1 MGKYV
6 ITYDVGTTSLKTC
19 LYEISDKINLIESES
34 TGNALNILENG
45 GVEQNPIDWWQAMCT
60 TTKAVMKQ
68 SRVPKEDILG
78 ISFCAQMQGL
88 VLVDKECNPVR
99 NAMSYMDNRAKEQ
112 MDATL
117 STGIKVEGINVFKL
131 LKSINNTG
139 VVASSSKDPVW
150 KYKWLKENE
159 PEIYKKIYKWLDVK
173 DYLIAKSCGEFIMTE
188 DSAYATMLFD
198 NRDGKR
204 EFSKVICDML
214 DVDQEHLPK
223 IIKSTDVAGKI
234 TKAASAELGLKAGTL
249 VFGGGGDASLI
260 GLGAGAANIGD
271 THIYMGTSGW
281 VSTVIDSAAI
291 DISCKIAGI
300 VGANEKTYNYFAE
313 LETAGKCIEWV
324 KKHLAYEETIDR
336 LEEKKIKGDYE
347 DIAVDLYDYM
357 MESIKDVPAGSDGVI
372 FTPWLHGNRCPF
384 EDTSARGMF
393 FNIGIDTKKSELI
406 HAVIEGVCFHLRW
419 QLECSETKTKTKDTV
434 RFVGGGA
441 LAPMTCQILSDIL
454 GKTVEVVEHPQNAG
468 AMGAAILSAVSV
480 GIIDKLEDADELVKV
495 KEIYKPDKSNREIY
509 DLHFS
514 IFKKL
519 YYNNKKLFSQL
530 NS

>member
-1 MGKYV
+1 MAKYV
-6 ITYDVGTTSLKTC
+6 MTYDVGTTSLKTC
-19 LYEISDKINLIESES
+19 LYEIGEKISLIESES
-34 TGNALNILENG
+34 MGYSLSILENG
-45 GVEQNPIDWWQAMCT
+45 GVEQSPTDWWKAMCT
-60 TTKAVMKQ
+60 TTKSVLKQ
-68 SRVPKEDILG
+68 SDVNKDEILG

-88 VLVDKECNPVR
+88 VLVDENCSPVR
-99 NAMSYMDNRAKEQ
+99 NAMSYMDNRAKGQ
-112 MDATL
+112 MDDTL

-150 KYKWLKENE
+150 KYKWVKENE
-159 PEIYKKIYKWLDVK
+159 PENYKKIYKWLDVK
-173 DYLIAKSCGEFIMTE
+173 DYLIAKSCSEFIMTE

-204 EFSKVICDML
+204 EFSKAVCDML
-214 DVDQEHLPK
+214 GVDQSHLPK

-234 TKAASAELGLKAGTL
+234 TKAASAELGLKIGTL

-260 GLGAGAANIGD
+260 GVGAGAANIGD
-271 THIYMGTSGW
+271 THIYIGTSGW
-281 VSTVIDSAAI
+281 VSTVVDNPTIDLA
-291 DISCKIAGI
+291 CKIAGI

-324 KKHLAYEETIDR
+324 KQHLAFEETIDR

-347 DIAVDLYDYM
+347 DVAVDLYDYM
-357 MESIKDVPAGSDGVI
+357 MESIKDIPAGSNGVI
-372 FTPWLHGNRCPF
+372 FAPWLHGNRCPF
-384 EDTSARGMF
+384 EDTSARGIF
-393 FNIGIDTKKSELI
+393 FNIGIDTKKAELI

-419 QLECSETKTKTKDTV
+419 QMECSEGKAKIGDTV

-441 LAPMTCQILSDIL
+441 LAPMTCQILSDVL
-454 GKTVEVVEHPQNAG
+454 GKSVEVVENPQNAG
-468 AMGAAILSAVSV
+468 AMGAAILSAVSA
-480 GIIDKLEDADELVKV
+480 GIIDKLEEADKLVEV
-495 KEIYKPDKSNREIY
+495 KQVYQPDKSNRKVY
-509 DLHFS
+509 DLHFN

-519 YYNNKKLFSQL
+519 YYNNKKLFNQL